1 MLPGGVSP
9 IFWACFDMDSGD
21 VATASADSTAR
32 VWTQAGELQQVLEGH
47 EDNVIMAGALAFGE
61 ILYVFNELLV
71 FLMAFMWSGEL
82 LIQLHPLADGISGA
96 LSKDL
101 D

>member
-47 EDNVIMAGALAFGE
+47 EDNVIMAGGLAFGE
-61 ILYVFNELLV
+61 ILYVFNEIV